1 MTAYAFNLRARETAV
16 QGLLGVHA
24 TPEQVETLCPR
35 KQTNKQAN
43 KKHGEGTELALER
56 LRVIARSLSQMA
68 MVTYLHNGSEVPGK
82 ISNLSVPLPSNLS

>member
-1 MTAYAFNLRARETAV
+1 
-16 QGLLGVHA
+16 
-24 TPEQVETLCPR
+24 VEEEIDKSGQRGKAWAR